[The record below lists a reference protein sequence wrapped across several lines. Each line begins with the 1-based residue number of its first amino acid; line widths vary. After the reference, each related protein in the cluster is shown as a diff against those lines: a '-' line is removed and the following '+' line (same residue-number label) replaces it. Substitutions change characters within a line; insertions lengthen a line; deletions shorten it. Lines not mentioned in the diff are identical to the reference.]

1 MKRVLI
7 CGYHGFGNS
16 GDEAIL
22 LAIKNNLIALYPDLQ
37 LTVLSHKP
45 EETEKIYDIHAVQRF
60 DMIQVIKT
68 IKQADL
74 VISGGGSLLQDVT
87 STRSLFY
94 YLSIIYLAKR
104 FKKPV
109 MLYAN
114 GIGPINKSYNRKITK
129 KIINHVDLITLRE
142 SISKDEC
149 EQLGIKKVPIIITAD
164 PALTLE
170 AAPKGHVLKILES
183 AKIPLDKPIVGISLR
198 PWEYGRDF
206 EQKIAYIGDQLIE
219 NRNVN
224 IVFLP
229 MQIPRDIKVCNNVM
243 MHMKNKSYLLEKT
256 YSASEIIGLI
266 GKMELLMSMRLHT
279 LIFSTIVLTPMF
291 GLVYD
296 PKVANF
302 LKLVEQPFSEA
313 LSNLNEQKM
322 LQAVTKLYDNRQI
335 EREKLQKKSSVLKTK
350 ALQNAHLA
358 IELLRKTPKQFLGK
372 REN

>member
-22 LAIKNNLIALYPDLQ
+22 LAIKNNLTALYPDMQ

-45 EETEKIYDIHAVQRF
+45 DETEKIYDIRAVQRF
-60 DMIQVIKT
+60 DMIGIIKT

-74 VISGGGSLLQDVT
+74 LISGGGSLLQDVT

-94 YLSIIYLAKR
+94 YLTIIYLAKQ

-114 GIGPINKSYNRKITK
+114 GIGPINKPYNRKITQ

-142 SISKDEC
+142 SISEDEC
-149 EQLGIKKVPIIITAD
+149 QQLGIKKAPIIITAD

-170 AAPKGHVLKILES
+170 ASPKRHVLKILEF

-198 PWEYGRDF
+198 PWEYGCDF
-206 EQKIAYIGDQLIE
+206 EQKIAHLADQLIE

-229 MQIPRDIKVCNNVM
+229 MQIPRDIKVCASVM
-243 MHMKNKSYLLEKT
+243 MHMKNKSYLLEET

-266 GKMELLMSMRLHT
+266 GQMDLLVSMRLHT

-302 LKLVEQPFSEA
+302 LKLIEQPFIEE
-313 LSNLNEQKM
+313 LSNLNEQNM
-322 LQAVTKLYDNRQI
+322 LQGVTNLYDNRQI
-335 EREKLQKKSSVLKTK
+335 EREKLQEKSSVLKAK
-350 ALQNAHLA
+350 ALQNAQLA
-358 IELLRKTPKQFLGK
+358 IDLLKEKPGLFEKRK
-372 REN
+372 